1 MNDEVAIVRLHITGS
16 PAAVDRV
23 VENLQ
28 AAELPWLEIQDVSD
42 ATLLMGQARRH
53 VTALV
58 PVSRRLVVVPPTF
71 AAPSWRSGR

>member
-1 MNDEVAIVRLHITGS
+1 MNEEVAVVRLHVTGP

-28 AAELPWLEIQDVSD
+28 TAELPWLEVQDVSD

-58 PVSRRLVVVPPTF
+58 PVGGRLVLLPSPF
-71 AAPSWRSGR
+71 GAARLEPGL